1 LYSVLSAFRCGNAT
15 VTVGIDSSEVVT
27 TQAGLVKSVL
37 GASLYDGCLEGVDE
51 AGKECTKSRTELSS
65 DLSE

>member
-1 LYSVLSAFRCGNAT
+1 

-37 GASLYDGCLEGVDE
+37 GDSLYDGCLESVNE
-51 AGKECTKSRTELSS
+51 AGIERIESRTELFS
-65 DLSE
+65 DLSK